1 MIFVLIIQVFKRLQ
15 KLLLCLSHK
24 RSIAYVDKLGASHD
38 AKVLQWK
45 LRLEEVLF
53 GSQNLIA
60 ELIDSAE
67 NAGVVSGFNP
77 DGDNCYTS
85 VLTTRQTSETSLE
98 QNAGDELN
106 SGTVFEGLQTS
117 TTASTQNTSIATI
130 TLCTDSASPQDASAS
145 PDVSP
150 LLSSSDSS
158 SVESITAPDFSPLST
173 TSSFSSHSGS
183 CNDYCDTEGRYK
195 STEAYPTFKIVGDN
209 LDKYV
214 KPRDMRIDAQASTLH
229 YFHMYAVR
237 DRLDTSQLSEELP
250 QPDEQ
255 ILLTDEDHKILSSN
269 FSILICRVLK
279 KHMPFFTKFG
289 SGVERHIWHMHSEEM
304 SQKSEI
310 VSTYMNVCYL

>member
-1 MIFVLIIQVFKRLQ
+1 MIFVLIIQVFKCLQ

-45 LRLEEVLF
+45 LRLEDVLF

-67 NAGVVSGFNP
+67 HAGVVSGFNP

-85 VLTTRQTSETSLE
+85 VLTTSIIIRQTSETSLE

-183 CNDYCDTEGRYK
+183 CNNLFDYCDTEGRYK

-250 QPDEQ
+250 QPE
-255 ILLTDEDHKILSSN
+255 
-269 FSILICRVLK
+269 
-279 KHMPFFTKFG
+279 
-289 SGVERHIWHMHSEEM
+289 
-304 SQKSEI
+304 
-310 VSTYMNVCYL
+310 

>member
-38 AKVLQWK
+38 AKVLQWN

-67 NAGVVSGFNP
+67 STGVVSGFNP

-106 SGTVFEGLQTS
+106 SGTVFEGLQAS
-117 TTASTQNTSIATI
+117 TTASAQNTSIATI

-145 PDVSP
+145 PDV
-150 LLSSSDSS
+150 SSSDSS

-209 LDKYV
+209 LDK
-214 KPRDMRIDAQASTLH
+214 
-229 YFHMYAVR
+229 
-237 DRLDTSQLSEELP
+237 
-250 QPDEQ
+250 
-255 ILLTDEDHKILSSN
+255 
-269 FSILICRVLK
+269 
-279 KHMPFFTKFG
+279 
-289 SGVERHIWHMHSEEM
+289 
-304 SQKSEI
+304 
-310 VSTYMNVCYL
+310 

>member
-77 DGDNCYTS
+77 NGDNCYTS
-85 VLTTRQTSETSLE
+85 VLTTSETSLE

-117 TTASTQNTSIATI
+117 TTASAQNTSIATI

-183 CNDYCDTEGRYK
+183 CNNLFDYCDTEGRYK

-214 KPRDMRIDAQASTLH
+214 KPRDMIIDAQASTIH
-229 YFHMYAVR
+229 YFHMYCMLYAIV
-237 DRLDTSQLSEELP
+237 
-250 QPDEQ
+250 
-255 ILLTDEDHKILSSN
+255 LTHLNCQRNYPNQNKKILKLSR
-269 FSILICRVLK
+269 FYFQMRIIKFYLLIF
-279 KHMPFFTKFG
+279 PF
-289 SGVERHIWHMHSEEM
+289 
-304 SQKSEI
+304 
-310 VSTYMNVCYL
+310 